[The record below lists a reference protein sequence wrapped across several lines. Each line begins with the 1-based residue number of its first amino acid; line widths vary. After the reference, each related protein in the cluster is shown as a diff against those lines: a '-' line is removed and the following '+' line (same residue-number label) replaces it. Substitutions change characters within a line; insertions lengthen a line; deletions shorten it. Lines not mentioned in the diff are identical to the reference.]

1 MSDRTDLHIVLLLD
15 NDNSKYKKGSSQK
28 FFFIFLFISIVL
40 STHYFGANRFVD
52 ISGSGKTQ
60 SWPANRLY
68 CVLPFS
74 SAPSVNHNK
83 HQDIV
88 KSRTIWL

>member
-60 SWPANRLY
+60 SWPA
-68 CVLPFS
+68 
-74 SAPSVNHNK
+74 SATLLLRPLG
-83 HQDIV
+83 
-88 KSRTIWL
+88 KS